1 MYPVVLKKILL
12 PIGSFFFSGHFSK
25 YLKEWEKYDRMSAEA
40 LEQLQQQRLT
50 KILDYARKKVPYYQ
64 DLNLPESASLQDF
77 PVLTKDILRSQ
88 SDRLIAQGYSIS
100 KLEKNHSSGSSG
112 VQSITYMTPQ
122 HKAYVRAIQTH
133 WWQWGG
139 FKPGERTLQTG
150 ISPNRTFI
158 KKLKDIFFR
167 VTYLNAFSLSENQII
182 NVLRKLKNK
191 SPKHIIGYPSA
202 LNEIAKTAIDKKVE
216 TQFESLISLGD
227 KLFEHYRPNFDKAFL
242 SPTVIN
248 TYGCAEG
255 LLIGCTCDLPYYYIM
270 SPHVYIEMVDE
281 NHKPVKDGE
290 RGHILVTC
298 LTNYAMPI
306 IRYKLGDLGVLL
318 PKEKYPGKRRFN
330 YPLLQEM
337 TGRETDVIHT
347 PNGNTLIVHSFTGI
361 LEYYQQIKQYKVV
374 QTAADTLI
382 IEYITENATVLG
394 ESTREEIRKKINT
407 LVSGSMQILF
417 KPVDMI
423 LPSPSGK
430 PQLLEV
436 KLKKYNS

>member
-112 VQSITYMTPQ
+112 IQSVTYMTPQ
-122 HKAYVRAIQTH
+122 HKAYVRALQTH

-139 FKPGERTLQTG
+139 FRPGERTLQTG
-150 ISPNRTFI
+150 ISPQRTFI
-158 KKLKDIFFR
+158 KKVKDLFFR
-167 VTYLNAFSLSENQII
+167 VSYLNAFQLQEQNT
-182 NVLRKLKNK
+182 LYYLKK
-191 SPKHIIGYPSA
+191 IKHSQPKHLIGYPSA
-202 LNEIAKTAIDKKVE
+202 LNEIALTALKHNQ
-216 TQFESLISLGD
+216 TTSFTSLISLGD
-227 KLFEHYRPNFDKAFL
+227 KLFDHYRDHFNLAFNN
-242 SPTVIN
+242 PTLIN

-255 LLIGCTCDLPYYYIM
+255 LMIGSTYDLPYYYLM
-270 SPHVYIEMVDE
+270 SPHVFIEIVDD
-281 NHKPVKDGE
+281 HHHPVADGQ

-298 LTNYAMPI
+298 LTNYAMPL
-306 IRYKLGDLGVLL
+306 IRYRLGDLGILL
-318 PKEKYPGKRRFN
+318 PKDKYPESRKLN
-330 YPLLQEM
+330 YPLLQEI
-337 TGRETDVIHT
+337 TGRETDVIHA
-347 PNGNTLIVHSFTGI
+347 PNGNSLIVHSFTGI
-361 LEYYQQIKQYKVV
+361 LEYYQEIKQYKVV
-374 QTAADTLI
+374 QTQPDELV
-382 IEYITENATVLG
+382 IEYITANGEHLEENVKL
-394 ESTREEIRKKINT
+394 EILQRLTT
-407 LVSGSMQILF
+407 LTAGSMQISF
-417 KPVDMI
+417 KLVKEI

-430 PQLLEV
+430 PQIIEI
-436 KLKKYNS
+436 KL